1 MVILSNLC
9 LQKPKNSKIMFRS
22 KGLKLNQCHFLYAFW
37 VWFFVAETI
46 FFSCFILL
54 AQSRPTK
61 KQKAKGLQKHIFY
74 KILFLSSANTLFSS
88 LDYSSINQKNY
99 RIWSSFFLYIIFYR
113 IFFINNLP
121 RSFASRN
128 HTQHY
133 WSLIY
138 TCNSF
143 SWFFFSF
150 LTYCST

>member
-1 MVILSNLC
+1 MLFECDFLS
-9 LQKPKNSKIMFRS
+9 
-22 KGLKLNQCHFLYAFW
+22 LKQNYFS
-37 VWFFVAETI
+37 
-46 FFSCFILL
+46 SCFILL
-54 AQSRPTK
+54 AQSKPTK

-74 KILFLSSANTLFSS
+74 KKLFLSSANTLFSS

-143 SWFFFSF
+143 SWFFFLFSHTAP
-150 LTYCST
+150 LKNIKLKYASWATYFSSYEFKFSSI